1 MQGPDQSF
9 ATFPLTYQREVKPQW
24 EAGSTVCRFP
34 SPQPNKWPLLRGHF
48 ALGGQSSIGTHSVML
63 ADARRRL
70 KALLCPIGEEEARGI
85 SPHFCPETIQTGAD
99 AMDLCD
105 HRRQL

>member
-1 MQGPDQSF
+1 MVPCRPAPTDRVRPRQVPRVNCRRLPF
-9 ATFPLTYQREVKPQW
+9 PAT
-24 EAGSTVCRFP
+24 
-34 SPQPNKWPLLRGHF
+34 NKWPLLRGHF

-70 KALLCPIGEEEARGI
+70 KALLCPVGKEEARGI